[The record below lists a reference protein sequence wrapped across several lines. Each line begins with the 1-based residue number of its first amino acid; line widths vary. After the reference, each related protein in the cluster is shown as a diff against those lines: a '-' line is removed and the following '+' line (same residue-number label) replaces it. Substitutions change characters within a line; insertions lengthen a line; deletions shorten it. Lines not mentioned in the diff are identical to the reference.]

1 VPGTRKRVSGVGR
14 LSFTILFHLIDE
26 FISEVDSHHEGWSYR
41 TPSFSA
47 RSLSSLYP
55 ETMTIIE
62 ESHDDSADMR
72 TDLAVKEAEEF
83 LTRYD
88 AVLADA
94 VRRYKIECGRN
105 NTNLA
110 DAIGSKEHAFSKA
123 CCLLCEQ
130 TGYGSEDSDAG
141 DTLLHE
147 ARTAMM
153 EWKHEV
159 C

>member
-1 VPGTRKRVSGVGR
+1 
-14 LSFTILFHLIDE
+14 
-26 FISEVDSHHEGWSYR
+26 
-41 TPSFSA
+41 
-47 RSLSSLYP
+47 
-55 ETMTIIE
+55 MTIIE
-62 ESHDDSADMR
+62 ESHDDSVDMR

-88 AVLADA
+88 AVFADA

-159 C
+159 CSPSYTTRFSSR